1 MKQASKVYAKS
12 MIQNNGGEE
21 KKDDNG
27 TQNKDNVGKGG
38 SRDEWKVQIRNIES
52 SQVDQGDKDEQLR
65 DTSLSQDFE
74 ANADQYEDVIVSN
87 TTWKKINNIVMC
99 AIIYPS
105 IYFSIILS
113 PVSVA
118 FIWDNEILNSL
129 LWIFEVI
136 YVSYFISIHRYCQ
149 KRLVSRKSKIL
160 FAIYVMVIGASVFSL
175 GNSNGE
181 NYLGFLRIIR
191 FGHCMKHL
199 NRFSKMFS

>member
-149 KRLVSRKSKIL
+149 KRLVSRKSKS
-160 FAIYVMVIGASVFSL
+160 IGYIQCRNWQEPDFQRSSSL
-175 GNSNGE
+175 GNKLE
-181 NYLGFLRIIR
+181 
-191 FGHCMKHL
+191 
-199 NRFSKMFS
+199 

>member
-74 ANADQYEDVIVSN
+74 ANADQYEDVIVFLATDSSDFM
-87 TTWKKINNIVMC
+87 TGQ
-99 AIIYPS
+99 
-105 IYFSIILS
+105 SIIMDGGR
-113 PVSVA
+113 SV
-118 FIWDNEILNSL
+118 
-129 LWIFEVI
+129 
-136 YVSYFISIHRYCQ
+136 
-149 KRLVSRKSKIL
+149 
-160 FAIYVMVIGASVFSL
+160 
-175 GNSNGE
+175 
-181 NYLGFLRIIR
+181 
-191 FGHCMKHL
+191 
-199 NRFSKMFS
+199 